1 MRIVIKVGTSTLSYP
16 NGRMNIRCVESLVK
30 VISDLKNQGQQIV
43 FVSSGAIAMGIGKLM
58 LSGKPEDMAMK
69 QAAAAVGQCELMN
82 TYARLFSVY
91 NHTVGQILLSADD
104 VEDPERLDNFQ
115 NTVSAL
121 LKMNVMPIINE
132 NDSVSTAEI
141 TVGDNDTLGA
151 KVAKSIHA
159 DLMIVLSDIK
169 GLYTS
174 DPQVNPDAQMLR
186 VVEVIN
192 DEIEALAG
200 TTHNKLGRGGMATKL
215 KAAKIVT
222 ESGCDMVITDGK
234 DPGII
239 YEILE
244 GKPVG
249 TRFPARWD
257 LA

>member
-1 MRIVIKVGTSTLSYP
+1 MRIVIKVGTSTLAYP
-16 NGRMNIRCVESLVK
+16 NGRMNVRCVENLVK
-30 VISDLKNQGQQIV
+30 VISDLKNQGHQIV

-82 TYARLFSVY
+82 SYDRMFSEH
-91 NHTVGQILLSADD
+91 NHTVAQILLTSED
-104 VEDPERLDNFQ
+104 VEDGERLHNFQ
-115 NTVSAL
+115 STVGAL
-121 LKMNVMPIINE
+121 LKLNVLPIINE
-132 NDSVSTAEI
+132 NDSISTSEI

-151 KVAKSIHA
+151 IVAKNVQA

-169 GLYTS
+169 GLYTA
-174 DPQVNPDAQMLR
+174 DPQQNPDAQMLR

-200 TTHNKLGRGGMATKL
+200 TTHNQLGRGGMATKL

-222 ESGCDMVITDGK
+222 ASGCDMVITDGK
-234 DPGII
+234 DPNVV
-239 YEILE
+239 YDILE
-244 GKPVG
+244 GKAVG

-257 LA
+257 LS